1 MSGLESAADLCKLE
15 RALERKYK
23 DDAELI
29 TSGNALR
36 VMRKLWP
43 K

>member
-1 MSGLESAADLCKLE
+1 MAALKDLE
-15 RALERKYK
+15 RALRARYP

-36 VMRKLWP
+36 VLRQLWP
-43 K
+43 ERVS